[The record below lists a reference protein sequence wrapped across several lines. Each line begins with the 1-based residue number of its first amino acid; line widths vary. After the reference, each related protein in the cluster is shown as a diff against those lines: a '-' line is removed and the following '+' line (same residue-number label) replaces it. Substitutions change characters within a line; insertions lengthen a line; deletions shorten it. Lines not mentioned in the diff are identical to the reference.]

1 MSKIQLPQREYEI
14 LIERSARYTQ
24 LVDKLQNVVTWLV
37 SEQEKVLIKG
47 QLVSIPSRYLERFK
61 QIVFFYF
68 NHEKFYSLWHEK
80 KEMEKELKSI
90 TSAVEV
96 SDFKR

>member
-1 MSKIQLPQREYEI
+1 MKVQLSQREYET

-37 SEQEKVLIKG
+37 SEQEKTLIRG

-68 NHEKFYSLWHEK
+68 NHEKFYSLWHE
-80 KEMEKELKSI
+80 EKETEKGLKSTI
-90 TSAVEV
+90 SAEEV
-96 SDFKR
+96 SGFKR

>member
-1 MSKIQLPQREYEI
+1 MSKIQLSQREYEI

-47 QLVSIPSRYLERFK
+47 RYLL
-61 QIVFFYF
+61 V
-68 NHEKFYSLWHEK
+68 
-80 KEMEKELKSI
+80 
-90 TSAVEV
+90 T
-96 SDFKR
+96 